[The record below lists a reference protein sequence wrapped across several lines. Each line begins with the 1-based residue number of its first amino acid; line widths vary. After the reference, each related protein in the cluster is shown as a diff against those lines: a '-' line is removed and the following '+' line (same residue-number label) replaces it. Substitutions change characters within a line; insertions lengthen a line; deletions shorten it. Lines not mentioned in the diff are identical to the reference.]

1 MKLTYNQVY
10 FQSHE
15 TESWVKTHRGFEEY
29 LMQGESPFKWAIP
42 DNHHN
47 VVQGSPPHQIMN
59 LQVEDIKERSR
70 GFKTLQKVQKRELLR
85 KCQKN
90 LFRRKPSK
98 ADPVHLKDLIA
109 EPGWIRILDL
119 VTDLYFFFFTSAL
132 DRDMPPVEY

>member
-1 MKLTYNQVY
+1 MKLTYKQVY

-59 LQVEDIKERSR
+59 LQVEDIKERTFQRVQNITESSEE
-70 GFKTLQKVQKRELLR
+70 GFAEKVS
-85 KCQKN
+85 KN

-109 EPGWIRILDL
+109 KPGWDRILDL
-119 VTDLYFFFFTSAL
+119 VTDQ
-132 DRDMPPVEY
+132 RDHIKWQIKDIKDQST

>member
-1 MKLTYNQVY
+1 MKLTYKQVY

-59 LQVEDIKERSR
+59 LQVEDIKERTFQRVQNITESSEE
-70 GFKTLQKVQKRELLR
+70 GFAEKVS
-85 KCQKN
+85 KN

-98 ADPVHLKDLIA
+98 ANPVHLEDLIA
-109 EPGWIRILDL
+109 KPGWNRILDL
-119 VTDLYFFFFTSAL
+119 VTDQ
-132 DRDMPPVEY
+132 RDHIKWQIKDIKDQST

>member
-1 MKLTYNQVY
+1 MKLTYKQVY

-59 LQVEDIKERSR
+59 LQVEDIKERTFQRVQNITESSEE
-70 GFKTLQKVQKRELLR
+70 GVAEKVSKKPFQKKTQQ
-85 KCQKN
+85 
-90 LFRRKPSK
+90 
-98 ADPVHLKDLIA
+98 
-109 EPGWIRILDL
+109 G
-119 VTDLYFFFFTSAL
+119 
-132 DRDMPPVEY
+132 